1 MNDVEPVDVPARE
14 QRRQRLTSFPR
25 VNAMVYD
32 HDPRRWFTRAQIDAL
47 YAWNPHWSEIE
58 DRVYG
63 RIQAVAV

>member
-1 MNDVEPVDVPARE
+1 
-14 QRRQRLTSFPR
+14 
-25 VNAMVYD
+25 MVYD